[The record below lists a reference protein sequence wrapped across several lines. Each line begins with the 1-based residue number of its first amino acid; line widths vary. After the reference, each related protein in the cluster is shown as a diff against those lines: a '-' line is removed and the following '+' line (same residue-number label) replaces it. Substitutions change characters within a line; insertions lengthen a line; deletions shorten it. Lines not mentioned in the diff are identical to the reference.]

1 MGAPRIK
8 DEVLRYLSK
17 QPGSVVWRKDIAIAL
32 GFTDDQVTSAIGSV
46 MRSATEAKDHVIV
59 VEQGRA
65 WRWSET
71 LSKPV
76 ETPIGVK
83 RLFEEI
89 ATLPDGRIIAK
100 GDDNEIYWVEK
111 LK

>member
-32 GFTDDQVTSAIGSV
+32 GFTDEQVTSAIGSV
-46 MRSATEAKDHVIV
+46 MRSATEAKEHVIV

-65 WRWSET
+65 WRWSEIP
-71 LSKPV
+71 SKSV
-76 ETPIGVK
+76 VTPIGTK

-89 ATLPDGRIIAK
+89 ANLPDGRILAK
-100 GDDNEIYWVEK
+100 GDDDGIYWVEK
-111 LK
+111 VK